1 MGKREKK
8 IELIGKYI
16 HNVSSY
22 PTYAYGSIPGSVAS
36 NARISYGGSISNS
49 DILGLVDTSI
59 TGSGKTGLMFTEYRV
74 YYNNGMFGSR
84 GYISYRDIM
93 NTGKISGDI
102 FSNAYNRQALIELL
116 SLLADVEGKSFGETL
131 EDANKTIDNIN
142 KTIDDVGELM
152 NKGLDLLERFLK

>member
-8 IELIGKYI
+8 IELIRKYI
-16 HNVSSY
+16 HNVSSSS
-22 PTYAYGSIPGSVAS
+22 TYAYGSIPSSVAS

-59 TGSGKTGLMFTEYRV
+59 TGSGKTGLIFTEHRV

-102 FSNAYNRQALIELL
+102 FSNDYNRQALIELL
-116 SLLADVEGKSFGETL
+116 SRLAEIEGKDLGGTL
-131 EDANKTIDNIN
+131 EDVNKAIDGIS
-142 KTIDDVGELM
+142 KTMDDVEVLV
-152 NKGLDLLERFLK
+152 NKGLDLLGRFLK